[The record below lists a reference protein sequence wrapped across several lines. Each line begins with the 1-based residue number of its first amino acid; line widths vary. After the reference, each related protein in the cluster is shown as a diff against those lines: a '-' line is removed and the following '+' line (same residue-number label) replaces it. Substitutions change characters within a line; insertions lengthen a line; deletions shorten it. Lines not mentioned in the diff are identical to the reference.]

1 MDRQTIAAG
10 WLTLRPF
17 TPADIPWVYE
27 AFGGAAA
34 GRTIL
39 IDRLKRSLNRD
50 AMAREAHR
58 GAAQTRA
65 ALITAGIDTLRESGF
80 AAASARRIAARAG
93 CNQALIFYHFGSVP
107 DLLVAG
113 LEDISTRRMA
123 AYRELLD
130 QAGTAAEL
138 VDSAREIVMTDLDE
152 GHVTVLAE
160 MISGAHSV
168 PGLGDR
174 IAACLAPWRSFA
186 QEAVRDVL
194 AASPVASLVPAEQ
207 AAHAVVAGILGLE
220 LLTSLDGDRA
230 SVRVLFDRARALAGL
245 LDRLGPLAALLGLSA
260 PEARNDD

>member
-1 MDRQTIAAG
+1 M
-10 WLTLRPF
+10 
-17 TPADIPWVYE
+17 V
-27 AFGGAAA
+27 
-34 GRTIL
+34 
-39 IDRLKRSLNRD
+39 
-50 AMAREAHR
+50 REVHR

-65 ALITAGIDTLRESGF
+65 ALIAAGIDTLRESGF

-113 LEDISTRRMA
+113 LEDISARRMA
-123 AYRELLD
+123 AYRGLLD
-130 QAGTAAEL
+130 QAGSVAEL

-160 MISGAHSV
+160 MISAAHSV

-186 QEAVRDVL
+186 EEAVRDVL

-207 AAHAVVAGILGLE
+207 AAYAVVAGILGLE

-230 SVRVLFDRARALAGL
+230 SAQALFDGARALAVL
-245 LDRLGPLAALLGLSA
+245 LDRLRPLAALLGLSV